1 MPGTTEWWS
10 MTKGSTHEVLIW
22 FDIITSND
30 LLKTRVIKT
39 IIVLRAIKLSSK
51 HNCWAEIL
59 WITDLETRDKVMS

>member
-10 MTKGSTHEVLIW
+10 MTKWSTHEVLIW